1 MSVQLSAPEQKSEE
15 KTEEVAMHRGQQG
28 TSGSRGR
35 EGAADVKVEGA
46 ANVKVVGQGG
56 AGGGEAGKC
65 GALAGLEGVVVLRGK
80 DGCIGMTPHQIRLC
94 TSPPRRVAALG
105 GPGYDHMTIEYIS
118 PNTRKIGP
126 NTRLET

>member
-1 MSVQLSAPEQKSEE
+1 VLLRPKSAPEWQSDPASAGP
-15 KTEEVAMHRGQQG
+15 TPAAAAGG
-28 TSGSRGR
+28 D
-35 EGAADVKVEGA
+35 GAFYFSQTTDSTA
-46 ANVKVVGQGG
+46 
-56 AGGGEAGKC
+56 GGEAGKC
-65 GALAGLEGVVVLRGK
+65 GALAGLEGVVLLRGK